1 MEDEEIKQLKK
12 RKLLEIQRK
21 HLSSKPPKETE
32 DTTNTKE
39 IFDRFVYG
47 RAWEVYKAAKHQ
59 HPMIMVEIEKFLLE
73 AIKAGRIKEGISG
86 EDLFSLFRQLK
97 IKVSLESQIRYKKHG
112 ELKTIGQ
119 KLKEKR

>member
-1 MEDEEIKQLKK
+1 MDDEELKQLKK
-12 RKLLEIQRK
+12 RKLLEIHRRRLRSQQLNK
-21 HLSSKPPKETE
+21 TE
-32 DTTNTKE
+32 DTVNTKE
-39 IFDRFVYG
+39 IFDRFFYG

-59 HPMIMVEIEKFLLE
+59 HPRIMVEIEKFLLE
-73 AIKAGRIKEGISG
+73 AIKAGRIKDRISG